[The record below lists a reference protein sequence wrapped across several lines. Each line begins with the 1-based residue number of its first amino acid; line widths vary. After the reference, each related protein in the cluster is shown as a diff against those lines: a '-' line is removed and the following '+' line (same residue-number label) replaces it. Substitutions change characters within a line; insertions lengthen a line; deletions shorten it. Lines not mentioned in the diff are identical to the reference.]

1 MLRFFCMI
9 LQSSALDISGPWR
22 NWQTSVSP
30 GLESS
35 FVRPKKDALRL
46 LSEASSIIARFTEG
60 EDDCATAIDGLFLS
74 RRTSPS
80 APLHTAQWPCVAL
93 VAQGAKSIEVGA
105 NVLDY
110 GIGSYLV
117 VSLDLP
123 VVSRVTL
130 ASRNKP
136 LLGIGMAIR
145 EDSLKAVM
153 RRCQL
158 EALPPSRR
166 GASSI
171 AVNPAPPPMLDA
183 VLRLLR
189 LLDEPDAI
197 AALAPLIEQE
207 ILFRV
212 LTGPAG
218 PRLASMLPADG
229 PSNRISKATRW
240 LRENF
245 SQPLRIQDLAERVGM
260 SVSSLHHH
268 FSEVAGMTPVQYQK
282 LLRLHEARRLMLVD
296 RMDAGSAG
304 HAVGYQSPSQ
314 FSREYSRL
322 YGRSPLRDIDVL
334 RASSECT

>member
-1 MLRFFCMI
+1 MKSTRRV
-9 LQSSALDISGPWR
+9 LD
-22 NWQTSVSP
+22 
-30 GLESS
+30 
-35 FVRPKKDALRL
+35 L
-46 LSEASSIIARFTEG
+46 LSDIASIIARFTEG
-60 EDDCATAIDGLFLS
+60 EKDCATAIDGLFLS

-80 APLHTAQWPCVAL
+80 VPLHIAQWPCLAL
-93 VAQGAKSIEVGA
+93 VVQGAKSIEVGA

-123 VVSRVTL
+123 VVSRVTA
-130 ASRNKP
+130 ASRSRP

-145 EDSLKAVM
+145 EDSLREVM

-166 GASSI
+166 GAPSV
-171 AVNPAPPPMLDA
+171 AVNIASLAMLDA
-183 VLRLLR
+183 VRRLLL

-197 AALAPLIEQE
+197 ETLAPLIEQE

-212 LTGPAG
+212 LSGPAG
-218 PRLASMLPADG
+218 PRLVSMFQADS

-245 SQPLRIQDLAERVGM
+245 SRPLRIQDLAATVGM

-296 RMDAGSAG
+296 HMDAGTAG
-304 HAVGYQSPSQ
+304 HVVGYQSPSQ

-322 YGRSPLRDIDVL
+322 YGRPPMRDIDLL
-334 RASSECT
+334 RTSSECGLPLAGRSISGQ